1 MTMLSDKGMD
11 ALIIAVDFTD
21 FKTKALSKA
30 S

>member
-11 ALIIAVDFTD
+11 AHIIAGDFTD
-21 FKTKALSKA
+21 FKTKALRKA